1 MVTKYL
7 KNKVIQEQTKVI
19 SHSIVTAFKNWY
31 LFVFHAEIRCLQTP
45 NSSYRKYIFQKASSV
60 AQIHRP
66 PEVRGPKIT
75 DQYL

>member
-31 LFVFHAEIRCLQTP
+31 VFHAEIRCLQTLS
-45 NSSYRKYIFQKASSV
+45 SSYRKYIFQKASSV